1 MGRIVTGAVIERAL
15 GRGKEAAIP
24 PGTRRDA
31 HDSSHAAA
39 EHHAG
44 PETENPSAA
53 CDTGTHTG
61 HTRACDAL
69 SDHARTDAATRIA
82 EDSTG
87 HAETGA
93 AGSGGHREIGRRS
106 GAR

>member
-1 MGRIVTGAVIERAL
+1 MGRIVTGAIIERAL

-39 EHHAG
+39 GHHAG
-44 PETENPSAA
+44 PETENPPAA

-61 HTRACDAL
+61 HTRARDTL
-69 SDHARTDAATRIA
+69 SDHTRTDAATRISE

-87 HAETGA
+87 HAKTGA
-93 AGSGGHREIGRRS
+93 AGSGGHREIGR
-106 GAR
+106 